1 VGPEVK
7 SVGKPC
13 ARNPHARFD
22 ERGWETERWY
32 RLRHRHRA
40 KAAGNSYS
48 LCPHVTAPI
57 LDSTV
62 STKKGRAITDSAF
75 EHFNQNFNF
84 LLLVNDYLSSRP
96 ITFRPVCRGIPD
108 ITAGPYSDLKS
119 VYARPRFIA
128 VTRPNLRP

>member
-1 VGPEVK
+1 MSLQTPEKIRTLQKKLYLKAKAEQPAAVGLEVK

-48 LCPHVTAPI
+48 LYPQVTGPI
-57 LDSTV
+57 LDSTQ
-62 STKKGRAITDSAF
+62 KGRIVSDPASLF
-75 EHFNQNFNF
+75 EN
-84 LLLVNDYLSSRP
+84 
-96 ITFRPVCRGIPD
+96 
-108 ITAGPYSDLKS
+108 
-119 VYARPRFIA
+119 
-128 VTRPNLRP
+128 